1 MDKQRYHLTIKL
13 YNGEK
18 IEHIVSESTINHLLT
33 VYKNYKKR
41 YRVIQVIKLERNEIN
56 IEDIDYFMWHAIM
69 EDK

>member
-18 IEHIVSESTINHLLT
+18 IEHIVSECTINHLVT
-33 VYKNYKKR
+33 VYKIYKKR

-69 EDK
+69 EEK

>member
-18 IEHIVSESTINHLLT
+18 IELIVSESTINRLIT
-33 VYKNYKKR
+33 AYKNYKKR
-41 YRVIQVIKLERNEIN
+41 YRVIQIIKLERNEIN
-56 IEDIDYFMWHAIM
+56 IEDIDYFMWYAIM